1 MLRLGVAE
9 AFEILLIGARIE
21 LEQHRRQRPRETRNE
36 AVGADRIGEQI
47 GRDRDAGRAARR
59 GAIARIR
66 LPEIIGEGVA
76 LLELVVILQIA
87 AAEIDSEIVLITF
100 GCPEALLDGIG
111 FLLRLTEGVF
121 RSDERCYCSARD

>member
-59 GAIARIR
+59 GAIARIS
-66 LPEIIGEGVA
+66 LPEIIVEGVA
-76 LLELVVILQIA
+76 LLELVVLIQIA
-87 AAEIDSEIVLITF
+87 AAELASALVLLPF
-100 GCPEALLDGIG
+100 RGQAALLSGIG
-111 FLLRLTEGVF
+111 VLLCLHAVGV
-121 RSDERCYCSARD
+121 

>member
-1 MLRLGVAE
+1 MIRRPPRSTRTDTLFPYTTLFRSAAGVCGAHAGRGIIEARNILRLGVAE

-59 GAIARIR
+59 GAIARIS

-76 LLELVVILQIA
+76 LLE
-87 AAEIDSEIVLITF
+87 DRKST
-100 GCPEALLDGIG
+100 
-111 FLLRLTEGVF
+111 RLN
-121 RSDERCYCSARD
+121 SSH